1 MRIFLQL
8 LTLMGLVLIG
18 IVVTELPKD
27 PVNVVNKE
35 VVVETQKVFVTDEH
49 VHVITQEVD
58 LGEVKKKM
66 DDLDE
71 KMIALMNKE
80 TDLQE
85 LNDKLDIL
93 LDIMSSQLEEKG

>member
-49 VHVITQEVD
+49 VHVVTQEVD
-58 LGEVKKKM
+58 LREVKKKM